1 MEGRVMQWY
10 LKVLKNY
17 VGFSGRAQRTE
28 IWMFIL
34 INFLITLLLAF
45 LDGMLGLYNAEVG
58 VGVLQGVYS
67 LAVFLPSLAVAV
79 RRLHDIGRTGW
90 WLLIAFIPLVGLI
103 VLLVFYCLDSQPGD
117 NEYGPNPKGVA
128 PAVA

>member
-1 MEGRVMQWY
+1 MQWY

-28 IWMFIL
+28 LWMFIL
-34 INFLITLLLAF
+34 INFLITLVLAF
-45 LDGMLGLYNAEVG
+45 VDGMLGLYNTEAG
-58 VGVLQGVYS
+58 IGMLQGIYS